1 MSRRTWLLVFFFGTI
16 LAYPGSFAMFLIVAG
31 ILGIVFRSVSPDA
44 QSGLAMA
51 VTVVLLIALMWS
63 VALWAMRVGA
73 PSGIRVA
80 ASLGSL
86 PLLAVALSSAY
97 DLLKPA
103 TPDMLAEPTIFEAV
117 RGAARFSLWG
127 YGVLAVGIPL
137 AAHVAVTWFERSRPR
152 GDEHGGTF

>member
-63 VALWAMRVGA
+63 VALWARRAVRYSSRGQ
-73 PSGIRVA
+73 SGV
-80 ASLGSL
+80 
-86 PLLAVALSSAY
+86 SSA
-97 DLLKPA
+97 LGCGALFG
-103 TPDMLAEPTIFEAV
+103 LRPTQA
-117 RGAARFSLWG
+117 GHAGHARRTHD
-127 YGVLAVGIPL
+127 I
-137 AAHVAVTWFERSRPR
+137 
-152 GDEHGGTF
+152 